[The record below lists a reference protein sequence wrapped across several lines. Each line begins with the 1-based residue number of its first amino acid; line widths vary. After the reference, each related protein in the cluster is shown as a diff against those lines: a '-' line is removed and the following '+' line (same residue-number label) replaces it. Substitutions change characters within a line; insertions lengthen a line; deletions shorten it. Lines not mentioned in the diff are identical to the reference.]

1 MSLIEPT
8 ADDICGEGFQR
19 VAGRPATPE
28 ELTRANRFWLEETFA
43 EVWARGTQ
51 EDRFR
56 LRALENTAV
65 QVLDAGIRRYDWPS
79 DFYRPISAVLLKG
92 DITGTL
98 VSDPGGSAT
107 ATSGGS
113 VVWASE
119 ASADLLAELGETAG
133 ASTALSGLWLVVTS
147 GDAEGALR
155 EIASVTIS
163 SSGGTTY
170 YRFNLDRPWTD
181 DELPV
186 TGDTLAVASK
196 AGDILPEDLARVMDN
211 GGSTASTGVPGRMS
225 NFDRMLELDIAPDD
239 EAVYVLVLRYFVDL
253 MKVQKDSTV
262 MREILRQWRAPLTR
276 GIAKIAAQD
285 LDDSRY
291 TVFRKEWEDALVGLL
306 AQDSGY
312 WPEFAGFSPG

>member
-1 MSLIEPT
+1 MSLIAPT

-19 VAGRPATPE
+19 VAGRPATPQ
-28 ELTRANRFWLEETFA
+28 ELARANRFWLEETFA

-92 DITGTL
+92 DIAGTF
-98 VSDPGGSAT
+98 VSEPGTSVT
-107 ATSGGS
+107 ATSGAS
-113 VVWASE
+113 VAWASE
-119 ASADLLAELGETAG
+119 ASADLLAKLAETAG
-133 ASTALSGLWLVVTS
+133 ANTTLSGLWLIVTS

-170 YRFNLDRPWTD
+170 YRFNLDRAWSD

-186 TGDTLAVASK
+186 TADTFVVVSQ
-196 AGDILPEDLARVMDN
+196 AGDLLPEDLARVMDN
-211 GGSTASTGVPGRMS
+211 GGSMAGTGVPGVMS
-225 NFDRMLELDIAPDD
+225 NFDRMLELDVAPDD
-239 EAVYVLVLRYFVDL
+239 EETYVLVMRYFVDL

-262 MREILRQWRAPLTR
+262 MQEILRQWRAPLTR

-291 TVFRKEWEDALVGLL
+291 ATFRKEWEDALVGLL

-312 WPEFAGFSPG
+312 WPDFAGLRPG